1 VYEDALANIMFLKQ
15 QQWMTTNYTIL
26 IYAAIFAIA
35 NLIPLYDWE
44 IHVLAGF
51 VMSSFFVS
59 NVILDRMQRSLSKFR
74 SRLIFI
80 NSVYFTDEERV
91 GLNAKVEPK
100 SYYHDWQVIVGLI
113 GVTFFGAA
121 VTLYFLPSAHS

>member
-1 VYEDALANIMFLKQ
+1 MGDESRSYEYPDRTGEGTTQELPSHIQVVYEDALANIMFLKQ
-15 QQWMTTNYTIL
+15 QQWVTTNYTIL

-80 NSVYFTDEERV
+80 NSV
-91 GLNAKVEPK
+91 
-100 SYYHDWQVIVGLI
+100 
-113 GVTFFGAA
+113 
-121 VTLYFLPSAHS
+121 FLLMKRE